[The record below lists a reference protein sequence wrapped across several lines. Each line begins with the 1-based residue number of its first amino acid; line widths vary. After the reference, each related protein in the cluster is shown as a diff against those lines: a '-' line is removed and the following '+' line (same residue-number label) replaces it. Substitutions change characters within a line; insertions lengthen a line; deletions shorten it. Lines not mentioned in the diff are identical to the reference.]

1 MVAKP
6 RILIFTDWFT
16 PAFKA
21 GGPIRS
27 IANLVDR
34 FKNQHEIYIFT
45 SDRDLHDTVP
55 FENILSDEWF
65 EQDGYSICYH
75 SPGKMN
81 FKKVKSVIKEINPD
95 KIYLNSM
102 FSNMIYPLMAAG
114 RSGKIILAPRG
125 MLRTSALAIKPIRK
139 FLYLSLL
146 RTMNIDQQVTFH
158 STGDEETK
166 DIKRIFP
173 NARRIIVAPNL
184 PVTVAETLHESHKQT
199 GELHIIFVG
208 RIHPIKNLLFLLE
221 SLDEL
226 RGDIR
231 LDIVATKDDD
241 DYWMFCEKQIAR
253 LKENIKTRI
262 HLDIPHHQIKPL
274 LEQSH
279 LFVLP
284 TEGENFGH
292 AIFEALAVGCPIVV
306 SNQTPWRDL
315 KHKKAGVDLSLKKE
329 LFTEAIQVF
338 VDMNDLQWQEY
349 RRGALALATEYE
361 RNLNTDGLYNN
372 LFNNAE

>member
-1 MVAKP
+1 MLANP

-27 IANLVDR
+27 VVNLVEK
-34 FKNQHEIYIFT
+34 FKGSLDIYIFT
-45 SDRDLHDTVP
+45 GDRDLHDALP
-55 FENILSDEWF
+55 FEGIQTDQWIAG
-65 EQDGYSICYH
+65 DGCTIYHH

-81 FKKVKSVIKEINPD
+81 YKKVKSVIKEVNPD

-102 FSNMIYPLMAAG
+102 FSKMIYPLMAAG

-173 NARRIIVAPNL
+173 NARQIIVAPNL
-184 PVTVAETLHESHKQT
+184 PVSVADTLHESHKQT

-241 DYWMFCEKQIAR
+241 AYWRSCEKQIAR
-253 LKENIKTRI
+253 LKENIKTHI

-292 AIFEALAVGCPIVV
+292 AIFEALSVGCPVV
-306 SNQTPWRDL
+306 LSDQTPWRDL
-315 KHKKAGVDLSLKKE
+315 KHKNAGVDLLLKKE
-329 LFTEAIQVF
+329 LFTETIQAF

-349 RRGALALATEYE
+349 RKGALALATDYE
-361 RNLNTDGLYNN
+361 KHLESDRVYDD
-372 LFNNAE
+372 LFKNAE